1 MKRRY
6 FKELRFRQIRA
17 LVELQRSGGFAEVAR
32 RLQLSV
38 PSVWQQIRAL
48 EDEFGVRLAV
58 ARGNSVEL
66 TADGRTLVELASPVV
81 DSFESLRTA
90 FAERQK
96 GLKRELT
103 LATTTSLLTYDLPPA
118 IAAYRKTHPEVQI
131 TFIERPSHEAIS
143 LFEQG
148 QADLAIAGT
157 GPLTAK
163 SPHYH
168 AIPVAT
174 YRAHLV
180 CPAGHVLLKPRRLT
194 LAQIARHPLVL
205 PVVGGVLRE
214 NIAHAFSKAALNDIN
229 ISMSANSLDLVKGYV
244 RMGYGAGIASLSPA
258 IVALWQESGSHD
270 LQLRDVSSLFGT
282 EPIVM
287 IHRATGHEFTHVRA
301 FREMV
306 MKGLKTEA

>member
-17 LVELQRSGGFAEVAR
+17 LVELQRRGGFAEVAR

-48 EDEFGVRLAV
+48 EDEFGVQLAV

-66 TADGRTLVELASPVV
+66 TADGRMLVELAAPVV

-118 IAAYRKTHPEVQI
+118 IAAYRKAHPAVQI
-131 TFIERPSHEAIS
+131 TFIERPSHESRAM
-143 LFEQG
+143 FEQG
-148 QADLAIAGT
+148 RADLAIVGVET
-157 GPLTAK
+157 VPDL

-168 AIPVAT
+168 AEAIGAYT
-174 YRAHLV
+174 TLLV
-180 CPAGHVLLKPRRLT
+180 CPARHELLKARKLT
-194 LAQIARHPLVL
+194 LAQIARHPLV
-205 PVVGGVLRE
+205 PGGGLRE
-214 NIAHAFSKAALNDIN
+214 RAARIFAEAGLRDITVTV
-229 ISMSANSLDLVKGYV
+229 SALSLSLVNGYV
-244 RMGYGAGIASLSPA
+244 RMGYGVGLVSLSP
-258 IVALWQESGSHD
+258 VTVSQWTETGGRD
-270 LQLRDVSSLFGT
+270 LHLRDVAKLFGI
-282 EPIVM
+282 EPIAM
-287 IHRATGHEFTHVRA
+287 IHRATGHEFSHIKA
-301 FREMV
+301 FREIVIEV
-306 MKGLKTEA
+306 MKERR